1 MSQKDSINLR
11 LVKNFEHVSEASFW
25 PAEIT
30 RAQDSLTNPLT
41 FKELDELLNN
51 DFIRTI
57 NNMGSA
63 KKIHSNEY
71 NGYLDKLSK
80 LKNTF
85 SYDIDY
91 I

>member
-1 MSQKDSINLR
+1 MSQNDSINLR
-11 LVKNFEHVSEASFW
+11 LVKNFEHISEATFW
-25 PAEIT
+25 PKEIE
-30 RAQDSLTNPLT
+30 RAQSSLTEPLT

-63 KKIHSNEY
+63 KRIHSNEY
-71 NGYLDKLSK
+71 KGYLDRLSK